1 MRRQRI
7 WKAFSSISYS
17 KGFKGGG
24 LGDGGGMLFGMSL
37 AQNAMLHAEGV
48 AGSVSPF
55 DERANRGYEAAQ
67 TTV

>member
-1 MRRQRI
+1 
-7 WKAFSSISYS
+7 
-17 KGFKGGG
+17 
-24 LGDGGGMLFGMSL
+24 MLFGMSL